1 MRLSCK
7 KTFFVIADDDT
18 YIIMD
23 NLKKFLKL
31 RDPNYKATYGCNFQ
45 APSEFYVDEIN
56 KNSSN
61 QSSKNLTYYNSGGA
75 GYVISNSALGKVTSK
90 LKENY
95 NFCPMS
101 GTEDMDIAACFE
113 KLQISIE
120 KATDSDGFE
129 LFHPFNVMD
138 HINGDFPDWYY
149 NYSVSPVR
157 KVS

>member
-1 MRLSCK
+1 
-7 KTFFVIADDDT
+7 
-18 YIIMD
+18 MD

-31 RDPNYKATYGCNFQ
+31 KDPNYKATYGCNFQ
-45 APSEFYVDEIN
+45 VSSELNDDE
-56 KNSSN
+56 NSSN
-61 QSSKNLTYYNSGGA
+61 QSSKNLIYNSGGA
-75 GYVISNSALGKVTSK
+75 GYVISNSALEKVTSK

-113 KLQISIE
+113 RLQISIE
-120 KATDSDGFE
+120 KATDSEGFE

-138 HINGDFPDWYY
+138 HINGYFPDWYY

-157 KVS
+157 KVG